1 MCHQMADFSF
11 KPTGTIFKEREAL
24 LEEWTPDKLVGR
36 DEELRQYHA
45 ALQPVIEGE
54 TPSNIFLYGK
64 SGVGKTAATRFL
76 LQLLERDATDVD
88 GLNLHTV
95 EINCDGLNS
104 SYQTAVALVNEFRD
118 PADQISNT
126 GYPQASVYQFL
137 FDEIDAL
144 GGTILIVLDEVD
156 HIRDDS
162 LLYKLPRARSNG
174 DISEGRLGVVGISN
188 DLNFRNQLS
197 SKVRSSLCEKE
208 VSFSAYDAN
217 ELSKVLQ
224 QRESVAFQE
233 DVLDSGVIGMCA
245 AYGAKDSGDARQ
257 ALDLLLESGDIA
269 RETNADQVTEDHV
282 RKARE
287 RLQTDQVVK
296 GISNFPQHGQLVL
309 WALTILEEQG
319 DTPVRTREIR
329 EPYEILCE
337 KEGTDP
343 VSDRA
348 VREYLAE
355 LETLGITSSTQ
366 INRGKGGG
374 KFKEHTLDQS
384 ASSVKAGLQE
394 FLQGTP

>member
-1 MCHQMADFSF
+1 MSEFTF
-11 KPTGTIFKEREAL
+11 EPTGKIFAEREAL
-24 LEEWTPDKLVGR
+24 LEEWTPEKLVGR
-36 DEELRQYHA
+36 DQELKQYHA

-76 LQLLERDATDVD
+76 LGRLEESAEDVD
-88 GLNLHTV
+88 GLDLHTV

-104 SYQTAVALVNEFRD
+104 SYQTAVALVNELRD

-137 FDEIDAL
+137 FDEIDDL

-156 HIRDDS
+156 HIEDDS

-174 DISEGRLGVVGISN
+174 DIERARLGVIGISN
-188 DLNFRNQLS
+188 DLSFRNHLS

-208 VSFSAYDAN
+208 VSFSAYDAP
-217 ELSKVLQ
+217 ELIEVLR
-224 QRESVAFQE
+224 QRESVAFRD
-233 DVLDSGVIGMCA
+233 DVLADGVIEMCA

-269 RETNADQVTEDHV
+269 REENVDRVTEDHV
-282 RKARE
+282 SRARE
-287 RLQTDQVVK
+287 RLQTNQVIE
-296 GISNFPQHGQLVL
+296 GISNYSRHGQLVL
-309 WALTILEEQG
+309 WALCLLEERG
-319 DTPVRTREIR
+319 ETPARTREIR
-329 EPYEILCE
+329 DPYEELCTQRA
-337 KEGTDP
+337 TDP

-355 LETLGITSSTQ
+355 LETLGITNSTQ
-366 INRGKGGG
+366 HNRGKSGG
-374 KFKEHTLDQS
+374 KYKEHELNQS
-384 ASSVKAGLQE
+384 LSSVKAGLE
-394 FLQGTP
+394 ELIGTSP